1 MEEKPKMSFLNK
13 LKKKVKKTLNVK
25 PEEPA
30 IKKGKNTVKTVERLN
45 MSVGEI
51 AEKLS
56 TEIPEEYAGLKNE
69 TVSDV
74 TYSYINAI
82 KDCAVITP
90 TLYTEVLAK
99 NIIKLQN
106 IGPKVLFCDRKTY
119 EAIDKEVIAGCDT
132 PVILMDDARKR
143 ALEFIK
149 PYRDAFN
156 GKVVAITGS
165 FGKTTTKFFIENVL
179 RNYTFFSNKAN
190 NNSIHSIA
198 DNIMKSMVPEYEFFV
213 QEAGAVRVG
222 TIETEAQYL
231 RPDFAVVTNVKP
243 HHLAAYGT
251 VENVFGDKMQL
262 VSKINEGGTAIVNFD
277 DERIAEFDYKCNVA
291 SFGIETD
298 KPVMYRG
305 KNIRQSLEALEMD
318 IEYGDKVTHISAE
331 IVGEYNAYNLLAAFA
346 FGKAI
351 GLEDQA
357 IADSVAHC
365 KLGGTRQNLM
375 RYGNNTFF
383 IDCYNVANETIINSM
398 EVLDKLKPENNG
410 RRIAIVGAENSLG
423 SEAAAKTRELGIALA
438 KCNADE
444 IVCFG
449 DVNESEAGINR
460 YGDART
466 LYNTLKECGF
476 ENTRLIMD
484 KQTMADYLMNE
495 VRKDDVV
502 LFKCITYLDVTIPL
516 DKAFGTN
523 FCLTSTRV
531 KRHTEPASEN
541 GFNGF
546 RIWEMG
552 ESLITGTSSKN
563 IKHLVIPDEF
573 DGEDVFGID
582 KLAFKGMDIRTLDL
596 GGKAKVVSQNAFKN
610 CKELTSVKASDSLM
624 HIMRDSFRNC
634 ESLKEVHL
642 GKGIKQIDAG
652 AFEGCPALEK
662 IFIPSDADVRIEKK
676 AFPEKVQVIRN

>member
-1 MEEKPKMSFLNK
+1 MSFLKK
-13 LKKKVKKTLNVK
+13 LKKKVKKTLSAK
-25 PEEPA
+25 PETPE
-30 IKKGKNTVKTVERLN
+30 IKKGKNTVKTVERLE
-45 MSVGEI
+45 MTVGEI

-56 TEIPEEYAGLKNE
+56 TEIPAEFAHLKNE

-74 TYSYINAI
+74 TYSYINAV

-119 EAIDKEVIAGCDT
+119 EEVDKEEIAGCDV
-132 PVILMDDARKR
+132 PVVLMDDGRKR

-149 PYRDAFN
+149 PYRDAYK

-198 DNIMKSMVPEYEFFV
+198 DNIMKNMVPEYDFFV

-222 TIETEAQYL
+222 TIETEATYL

-243 HHLAAYGT
+243 HHLASYGT

-262 VSKINEGGTAIVNFD
+262 VKKINEGGTAIVNFD

-298 KPVMYRG
+298 KPVKYRG

-318 IEYGDKVTHISAE
+318 IEYEDKVTHISAE

-357 IADSVAHC
+357 IVDSVAHC

-375 RYGNNTFF
+375 RYGSNTFF

-398 EVLDKLKPENNG
+398 EVLDKLKPENGG

-495 VRKDDVV
+495 IRKDDVV

-531 KRHTEPASEN
+531 KRHAEPAKQN
-541 GFNGF
+541 GFTGY

-552 ESLITGTSSKN
+552 ESLITGCKDTSVRN
-563 IKHLVIPDEF
+563 LVIPDQF
-573 DGEDVFGID
+573 DGENVFGID
-582 KLAFKGMDIRTLDL
+582 NGAFRGMEIKTLDL
-596 GGKAKVVSQNAFKN
+596 GANTKVISKNAFKN
-610 CKELTSVKASDSLM
+610 CKKLVSVQASDSLM
-624 HIMRDSFRNC
+624 HIMKYSFMNC
-634 ESLKEVHL
+634 ESLEEVRL
-642 GKGIKQIDAG
+642 GKGIRQIDAE
-652 AFEGCPALEK
+652 AFKGCENLKRIIIPEG
-662 IFIPSDADVRIEKK
+662 ADVRIEKG
-676 AFPEKVQVIRN
+676 AFPDKTEVIK